1 MFPSMQYRPHA
12 SISFPRVCGD
22 VSSSKLLQKSVPWFS
37 PRMRGCFSATF
48 YLVDYFMVFP
58 AYAGM
63 FPSANYPKQDDLGF
77 PRVCGD
83 VSKLFSTKRS
93 TRKFSPRMRG
103 CFSNS
108 FSWWSRYS
116 VFPAY
121 AGMFPMRTVKDRSRN
136 RFPRVCGDVS
146 TSRLI
151 TMGMVQFSPR
161 MRGCFYQ

>member
-1 MFPSMQYRPHA
+1 M
-12 SISFPRVCGD
+12 
-22 VSSSKLLQKSVPWFS
+22 LWFS
-37 PRMRGCFSATF
+37 PRMRGCFWAARCVVEAKS
-48 YLVDYFMVFP
+48 VFP

-63 FPSANYPKQDDLGF
+63 FPILRELHIACLGF